1 MLPKTKSTLTGIP
14 ETMLMTLHG
23 RALEAMREDAIIKD
37 EKAIEIYN
45 SIDYDY
51 EANFGTRLW
60 SLYTGCAIRSII
72 FDREIDRFLST
83 YPQGTIV
90 NLGEGLETHRFR
102 LAKEQGLWL
111 TIDVPEAIE
120 IRERFIKP
128 DERHLHVSVS
138 ALDRGWF
145 DYVPLDK
152 PVFITAQGLFMYL
165 PLEEVKLIIQ
175 DIANTFNQ
183 GYLMFD
189 IVPRW
194 VSRKTMSTQG
204 WKLTKNYTVPQMPWG
219 LNNNEVQSTL
229 NSWLTNAEEI
239 EEIVDIGYDNYP
251 RGLMK
256 WLSLLIL
263 SFTPLKNIIA
273 SSIVKLS
280 FRNKN

>member
-1 MLPKTKSTLTGIP
+1 MTLSQVKSMLTGVP
-14 ETMLMTLHG
+14 ETMLATLYG
-23 RALEAMREDAIIKD
+23 RAVEAMCEDAIIKD

-51 EANFGTRLW
+51 EASFGTLW
-60 SLYTGCAIRSII
+60 RAMYTGFAIRSII
-72 FDREIDRFLST
+72 FDREINKFLST
-83 YPQGTIV
+83 YPDGTIV

-102 LAKEQGLWL
+102 IAKEQGLWL
-111 TIDVPEAIE
+111 TVDVPEAIN
-120 IRERFIKP
+120 IREQFIKP
-128 DERHLHVSVS
+128 DQRHLHISMS
-138 ALDRGWF
+138 ALDSGWF

-219 LNNNEVQSTL
+219 LNGNEVQSTL
-229 NSWLTNAEEI
+229 NSWLTNI

-251 RGLMK
+251 RGVMK

-263 SFTPLKNIIA
+263 SFTPLKNILA

-280 FRNKN
+280 FRNQN